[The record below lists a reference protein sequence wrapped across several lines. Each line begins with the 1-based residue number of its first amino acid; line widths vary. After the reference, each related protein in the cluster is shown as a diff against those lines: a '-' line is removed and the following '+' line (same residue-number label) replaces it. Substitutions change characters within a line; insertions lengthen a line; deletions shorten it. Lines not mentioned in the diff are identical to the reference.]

1 MLKEVREN
9 TGKTITELSRESG
22 VSRWLINMIEKKG
35 YKKAKPETKKKLANA
50 LGVDVKE
57 IE

>member
-9 TGKTITELSRESG
+9 AGKTIMELSRESG

-35 YKKAKPETKKKLANA
+35 YDKAKPETKKKLANV
-50 LGVDVKE
+50 LKVDVE
-57 IE
+57 QIR